1 MIAKHS
7 VSVLAISASCRGLT
21 VPAHLCTIE
30 RRNVGGVQCC
40 GLETRHEADRRVIAS
55 WYGAGVRLRPA
66 MDPPLITASIK
77 RCRKLDALLQLHTQ
91 HSFNHIHLAAFWS
104 SLATLPASELS
115 RMDAASEAGILE
127 PILAETIKAL
137 PRLAARQ
144 LSSITHALV
153 KAQSRSTR
161 AGRRRRPPS
170 Q

>member
-77 RCRKLDALLQLHTQ
+77 RCRKLDALLQLVPAE
-91 HSFNHIHLAAFWS
+91 IEVAVL
-104 SLATLPASELS
+104 LPQRFVGLLRGGAPPPIFGASCGRTGRCS
-115 RMDAASEAGILE
+115 RNGNYNVFSMISASWGPPWEDPWPLGAVLGWFRGLLEA
-127 PILAETIKAL
+127 
-137 PRLAARQ
+137 
-144 LSSITHALV
+144 
-153 KAQSRSTR
+153 
-161 AGRRRRPPS
+161 
-170 Q
+170 